1 MCGYCSANCKAL
13 KACKPAARNLQRS
26 SNLSTYVH
34 RAGLLSCCNILLLSF
49 ALKFGDASTMI
60 PIANTSF
67 VFTLGLSLVTGME
80 KLDRCALCTC
90 LVLWL

>member
-1 MCGYCSANCKAL
+1 MRELQG
-13 KACKPAARNLQRS
+13 KACS
-26 SNLSTYVH
+26 SQLPTCNFQPVCCD

-80 KLDRCALCTC
+80 KLDRCVLCTYLPC
-90 LVLWL
+90 TVAVIS

>member
-1 MCGYCSANCKAL
+1 MQ
-13 KACKPAARNLQRS
+13 PAARDVQRTT

>member
-1 MCGYCSANCKAL
+1 
-13 KACKPAARNLQRS
+13 
-26 SNLSTYVH
+26 
-34 RAGLLSCCNILLLSF
+34 LLSF